1 MDYIII
7 LKDGNPLTFGG
18 ITIPNSNRA
27 VIVVYGNKE
36 EAEKD
41 FSESEDLGIATL
53 EYDYDVRS
61 RKCQV
66 KVNLYGEEIGWF
78 TYDSYIENSESAFQ
92 EKLWDFIILNDFETR
107 QLPH

>member
-7 LKDGNPLTFGG
+7 LKNGNPLTFGG
-18 ITIPNSNRA
+18 ITIPNSNRDA
-27 VIVVYGNKE
+27 IIVYGNKE

-41 FSESEDLGIATL
+41 FSESVDLGIATL
-53 EYDYDVRS
+53 EYDYDLRS

-66 KVNLYGEEIGWF
+66 KVNFDGNEIGRF
-78 TYDSYIENSESAFQ
+78 THDSYDENSEFAFQ
-92 EKLWDFIILNDFETR
+92 EKLWDFIILSDFEAR